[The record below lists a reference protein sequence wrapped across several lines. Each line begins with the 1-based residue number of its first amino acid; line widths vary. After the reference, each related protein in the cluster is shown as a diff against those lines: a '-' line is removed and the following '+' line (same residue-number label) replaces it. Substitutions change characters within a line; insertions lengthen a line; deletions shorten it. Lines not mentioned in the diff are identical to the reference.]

1 MFKNKYLV
9 KYPYKFRNLNQL
21 KFSLNSDDMSISES
35 QKFVK
40 FLRKKLNNVLKI
52 NKNIYHSKTKLSTT
66 LNFCVDL
73 EYQINNDNHDYLIN
87 YLLKQ
92 FQNK

>member
-35 QKFVK
+35 QNFVK

-52 NKNIYHSKTKLSTT
+52 NKNISFKDKTFN
-66 LNFCVDL
+66 NFEFLC
-73 EYQINNDNHDYLIN
+73 
-87 YLLKQ
+87 
-92 FQNK
+92 